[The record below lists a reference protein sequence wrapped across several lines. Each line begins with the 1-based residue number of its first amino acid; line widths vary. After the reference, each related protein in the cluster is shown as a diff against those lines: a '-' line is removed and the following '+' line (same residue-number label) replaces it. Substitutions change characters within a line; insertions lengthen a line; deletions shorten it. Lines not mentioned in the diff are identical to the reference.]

1 MIKCH
6 KCEKKAVVVENKI
19 YYCGVCMLLKLRI
32 EPILQEGAR
41 QRGDLEKTQ
50 NSF

>member
-6 KCEKKAVVVENKI
+6 KCEKQAIVVENKI

-32 EPILQEGAR
+32 KPILQEGAR
-41 QRGDLEKTQ
+41 GE
-50 NSF
+50 SFSTLK